1 MDLPTAIGRI
11 EKSFAKLNTA
21 YGREV
26 FDELA
31 IVSLAGDQPELLHY
45 VGPRGDKFLADFAED
60 SIALRKES
68 NESGPYEGGEF
79 NFTRDGDGFGL
90 DAFICLGPRIF
101 LACNH
106 TAKSMKEITEDPAWL
121 DAQGE
126 FLNAS
131 QYFAVD
137 ALVI

>member
-1 MDLPTAIGRI
+1 MDLPNAIARI
-11 EKSFAKLNTA
+11 EKSFGKLNAA

-31 IVSLAGDQPELLHY
+31 IVSLAGDEPELLHY
-45 VGPRGDKFLADFAED
+45 QGPREGSFLADFAED

-68 NESGPYEGGEF
+68 IESGPYQGGEF

-90 DAFICLGPRIF
+90 DAFICLGTKLF

-121 DAQGE
+121 DSQGE

-131 QYFAVD
+131 QHFAVD
-137 ALVI
+137 PLDV

>member
-1 MDLPTAIGRI
+1 MDLPTAIACI
-11 EKSFAKLNTA
+11 EKSFGKLNAA

-31 IVSLAGDQPELLHY
+31 IVSLADEGPELLHY
-45 VGPRGDKFLADFAED
+45 QGPREGSFLDDFAED
-60 SIALRKES
+60 SIALRKDS
-68 NESGPYEGGEF
+68 IESGPYQGGEF
-79 NFTRDGDGFGL
+79 NFTRDGDGYGL
-90 DAFICLGPRIF
+90 DAFICLGPRLF

-106 TAKSMKEITEDPAWL
+106 TSKSMKEITEDPAWL
-121 DAQGE
+121 DSQGE

-137 ALVI
+137 PLAV

>member
-1 MDLPTAIGRI
+1 MDLTSAIARI
-11 EKSFAKLNTA
+11 DKSFSKLNTA

-31 IVSLAGDQPELLHY
+31 IVSLVDDKPALLHY
-45 VGPRGDKFLADFAED
+45 QGPREDNFLADFAED

-68 NESGPYEGGEF
+68 IESGPYQGGEF

-90 DAFICLGPRIF
+90 DAFICLGAKTF
-101 LACNH
+101 LACNN
-106 TAKSMKEITEDPAWL
+106 TAKSMKEISQDPAWL
-121 DAQGE
+121 DSQGE

-131 QYFAVD
+131 QHFAVD
-137 ALVI
+137 PLTV

>member
-1 MDLPTAIGRI
+1 MDLTTAIARI
-11 EKSFAKLNTA
+11 DKSFSKLNTA

-31 IVSLAGDQPELLHY
+31 IVSLVDDKPALLHY
-45 VGPRGDKFLADFAED
+45 QGPREDNFLADFAED

-68 NESGPYEGGEF
+68 IESGPYQGGEF

-90 DAFICLGPRIF
+90 DAFICLGAKTF
-101 LACNH
+101 LACNN
-106 TAKSMKEITEDPAWL
+106 TAKSMKEITQDPAWL
-121 DAQGE
+121 DSQGE

-131 QYFAVD
+131 QHFAVD
-137 ALVI
+137 PLTD